1 MDAPTLPFTVVVAS
15 GITTLVL
22 ASALTYVLMF
32 RRKSQSEEC
41 YEPKEAQLDRNQYP
55 GGIVSIYFGS
65 QTGTAETYAKQ
76 LEREGVERGFLVHV
90 VDLEETQ
97 VAQLLTKERRDDDIS
112 KAIFLCS
119 TYGEGEPT
127 DNSLSFVMELKS
139 RIGFAVD
146 MEEEKKDSE
155 PPLVEPC
162 LAGLE
167 YCVFGLGNT
176 QYEHYNAM
184 GKFFDSAIEKLGG
197 NRVAPIGL
205 GDDDNDIEDDF
216 EKWKDNVLWPTLT
229 KRYIKEGTVVIQK
242 ASSSLP
248 DTPYVVE
255 FVSTTQPEVLAPSDI
270 HSSSRHYFTS
280 VDCPVSTVRELR
292 KAADPGSTVHVEI
305 DVSNAKDFS
314 YHTADNL
321 GVLPLNNTAVVEA
334 VAKSLNYNLD
344 AGFIVKC
351 APNQEWHGAPFPMP
365 ISIRECLSRYCDL
378 TSAPRR
384 SDLKLLA
391 LYAKDPTDKKALLR
405 MSSKEGK
412 AEYREKILDSH
423 VGLVD
428 LLQLCPSI
436 EAPLEHF
443 LAFCPRMVPRYYT
456 ISSSSS
462 VHPQEV
468 HLTVAVTETLKK
480 DGTVFKGV
488 CSSYLAG
495 VVAGKSTVRVFNRE
509 STFRLPTDASKPILM
524 IGPGTGIAPMRAL
537 LQERAYLR
545 DVKKQVLGDNVL
557 YFGCK
562 KASLDYLYEDEMA
575 KFQADGVLNKL
586 YVAYSREQSEKVY
599 VQHLLAKNASETWNL
614 VDSQGA
620 SIYVCGGVKMGH
632 DVSEALRS
640 ICVSQGK
647 HTADSAKH
655 YMDKLASEGRFV
667 QELWA

>member
-1 MDAPTLPFTVVVAS
+1 
-15 GITTLVL
+15 
-22 ASALTYVLMF
+22 
-32 RRKSQSEEC
+32 
-41 YEPKEAQLDRNQYP
+41 
-55 GGIVSIYFGS
+55 
-65 QTGTAETYAKQ
+65 
-76 LEREGVERGFLVHV
+76 
-90 VDLEETQ
+90 
-97 VAQLLTKERRDDDIS
+97 
-112 KAIFLCS
+112 
-119 TYGEGEPT
+119 
-127 DNSLSFVMELKS
+127 
-139 RIGFAVD
+139 
-146 MEEEKKDSE
+146 
-155 PPLVEPC
+155 
-162 LAGLE
+162 
-167 YCVFGLGNT
+167 
-176 QYEHYNAM
+176 
-184 GKFFDSAIEKLGG
+184 
-197 NRVAPIGL
+197 
-205 GDDDNDIEDDF
+205 
-216 EKWKDNVLWPTLT
+216 
-229 KRYIKEGTVVIQK
+229 
-242 ASSSLP
+242 
-248 DTPYVVE
+248 
-255 FVSTTQPEVLAPSDI
+255 
-270 HSSSRHYFTS
+270 
-280 VDCPVSTVRELR
+280 
-292 KAADPGSTVHVEI
+292 VEI
-305 DVSNAKDFS
+305 DVSNAKGLS

-334 VAKSLNYNLD
+334 VAKCLNYDLN

-391 LYAKDPTDKKALLR
+391 LYAKDPTDKKALMR

-412 AEYREKILDSH
+412 AEYREKILDAH

-428 LLQLCPSI
+428 LLHLCPSI

-443 LAFCPRMVPRYYT
+443 LAFCPRMLPRYYT

-462 VHPQEV
+462 VHPKEV

-480 DGTVFKGV
+480 DGTIFKGV
-488 CSSYLAG
+488 CSSFLAG

-509 STFRLPTDASKPILM
+509 STFRLPKDASKPILM
-524 IGPGTGIAPMRAL
+524 IGPGTGVAPMRAL

-545 DVKKQVLGDNVL
+545 DVKMEELGENVL

-575 KFQADGVLNKL
+575 KLQSDGVLNKL

-620 SIYVCGGVKMGH
+620 FIYVCGGVKMGN
-632 DVSEALRS
+632 DVAEALRN

-647 HTADSAKH
+647 QTAESAKR

>member
-1 MDAPTLPFTVVVAS
+1 M
-15 GITTLVL
+15 
-22 ASALTYVLMF
+22 
-32 RRKSQSEEC
+32 
-41 YEPKEAQLDRNQYP
+41 
-55 GGIVSIYFGS
+55 SIYFGS

-76 LEREGVERGFLVHV
+76 LEREGAELGFLVHV
-90 VDLEETQ
+90 VDLEEMNI
-97 VAQLLTKERRDDDIS
+97 AHLLTKARSDDDIS

-127 DNSLSFVMELKS
+127 DNSANFVMELKS
-139 RIGFAVD
+139 KIGVTADV
-146 MEEEKKDSE
+146 EEEKKDSD
-155 PPLVEPC
+155 PPFFEPC

-184 GKFFDSAIEKLGG
+184 GKFFDAAIEKLGG
-197 NRVAPIGL
+197 HRIAPIGL
-205 GDDDNDIEDDF
+205 GDDDNDIEEDF
-216 EKWKDNVLWPTLT
+216 EKWKDNVLWPTF
-229 KRYIKEGTVVIQK
+229 KKMYIKDGTVVARK
-242 ASSSLP
+242 VSSTLP
-248 DTPYVVE
+248 DTPFLVE
-255 FVSTTQPEVLAPSDI
+255 YVSTTRPDTLAPAEI
-270 HSSSRHYFTS
+270 HSSSKHYFTS
-280 VDCPVSTVRELR
+280 YDCPVTTVRELR

-305 DVSNAKDFS
+305 DVSKAKGFS

-321 GVLPLNNTAVVEA
+321 GVLPLNSAEVVEA
-334 VAKSLNYNLD
+334 VAKCLD
-344 AGFIVKC
+344 YDLDSKFRLKC

-384 SDLKLLA
+384 SELKLLA
-391 LYAKDPTDKKALLR
+391 LYAQDPTDKKALLR

-412 AEYREKILDSH
+412 AEYREKILDAH

-428 LLQLCPSI
+428 LLQRCPSI

-462 VHPQEV
+462 VHPNAV

-488 CSSYLAG
+488 CSSFLAG
-495 VVAGKSTVRVFNRE
+495 AEAGKSLIRVFNRE
-509 STFRLPTDASKPILM
+509 STFRLPKDTSKPILM

-545 DVKKQVLGDNVL
+545 DVKKQTLGPNVL

-562 KASLDYLYEDEMA
+562 KASQDDLYEDEMA
-575 KFQADGVLNKL
+575 KLQSDGVLNKL

-599 VQHLLAKNASETWNL
+599 VQHLIEKNASEVWDL
-614 VDSQGA
+614 VDGKGA
-620 SIYVCGGVKMGH
+620 YIYVCGGVKMGH
-632 DVSEALRS
+632 DVSETLRS
-640 ICVSQGK
+640 ICVSQGNQ
-647 HTADSAKH
+647 TADSAKH